1 MINDPN
7 PVTWMGFALRRKDG
21 TVEAHEF
28 DAREI
33 IDFAIQHGWPMADS
47 PVIVTVTMRG
57 VGGHHW
63 QRGAEQAPPAP
74 REIEAGQRAITEDP
88 S

>member
-7 PVTWMGFALRRKDG
+7 PVTWMGFAMRRKDG
-21 TVEAHEF
+21 SVEAYEF

-33 IDFAIQHGWPMADS
+33 IDFTIAQERRVATAPD
-47 PVIVTVTMRG
+47 VVTVTMRG

-63 QRGAEQAPPAP
+63 ERGAAQAPTAQ
-74 REIEAGQRAITEDP
+74 REIEP
-88 S
+88 